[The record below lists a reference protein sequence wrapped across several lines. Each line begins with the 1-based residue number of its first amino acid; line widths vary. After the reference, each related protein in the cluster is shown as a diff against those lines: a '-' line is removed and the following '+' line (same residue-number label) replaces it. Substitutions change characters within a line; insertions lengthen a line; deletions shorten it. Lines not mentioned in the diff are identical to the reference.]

1 MLSSKSNTGT
11 GTAGT
16 GTKNNTKTTIAVPT
30 RGIQVVEGHS
40 PCFAA
45 GLHVLCFLLT
55 PIRKALVHFYLTCRN
70 QPLEQE
76 QQQPAEWKLLSSLGK
91 LFQELMLPQQ
101 NNSSDDD
108 KPVDPTDFYQLMKPL
123 LRIQEP
129 PKDATQALQ
138 LLLELLQTCV
148 TKIPVT
154 RQLWNALLDMAGLGL
169 IAKQATIGKQLLPT
183 TKGSSEHMI
192 QRTKR
197 DTCIMY
203 CPFPLIDRFDTLH
216 GGLEN
221 TIKQNNLDYN
231 WDAKPDDYDFE
242 VKIPLL
248 AQSSSSPMTMTPEKK
263 WTTTKTLQFS
273 TLPAFL
279 FLGVNRF
286 DAEGELV
293 NPAIEIPKELDVTK
307 YCAPGT
313 LTSANGNMA
322 KYALVGGILY
332 DEEDYVAI
340 LKNPNYNS
348 TSEDEDENG
357 DQEEEEIENWNLLE
371 TEEVIPMTETDVMG
385 FLKGEEGGVCGTVL
399 VYSTL
404 HQPSHTEMNQ
414 LLSDIIISH
423 VSGKLDSKADFFYYE
438 EEEWIE
444 EEIIED

>member
-1 MLSSKSNTGT
+1 MSSIKSKANTSSSP
-11 GTAGT
+11 
-16 GTKNNTKTTIAVPT
+16 KPKTNIAIPT

-45 GLHVLCFLLT
+45 GLQVLCFLLT

-70 QPLEQE
+70 QPLEPQH
-76 QQQPAEWKLLSSLGK
+76 PAEWKVLSGLGK
-91 LFQELMLPQQ
+91 LFQELMLPDNSNS
-101 NNSSDDD
+101 NNSSNT
-108 KPVDPTDFYQLMKPL
+108 VDPTDFYQLMKPL
-123 LRIQEP
+123 LRIQNRP
-129 PKDATQALQ
+129 PKDATEALQ

-148 TKIPVT
+148 ATVPVT
-154 RQLWNALLDMAGLGL
+154 RQLWSALLDMAGLGL
-169 IAKQATIGKQLLPT
+169 IAKQATIGKIMQPT
-183 TKGSSEHMI
+183 QEKGSEHNI
-192 QRTKR
+192 ILQRTKR

-203 CPFPLIDRFDTLH
+203 CPFPLIDKFDTLA

-221 TIKQNNLDYN
+221 TTRQHDFDYD
-231 WDAKPDDYDFE
+231 WDAKPNDYDFE

-248 AQSSSSPMTMTPEKK
+248 TKSSTPSRTGEPK

-293 NPAIEIPKELDVTK
+293 NPAIDIPKELDVTK
-307 YCAPGT
+307 YCVPGT
-313 LTSANGNMA
+313 TKGNMA

-332 DEEDYVAI
+332 DEDDYVAI
-340 LKNPNYNS
+340 LKNPNSN
-348 TSEDEDENG
+348 TISEEENG
-357 DQEEEEIENWNLLE
+357 DQDEEVENWNLLE
-371 TEEVIPMTETDVMG
+371 TEEVIPMTETDVME

-404 HQPSHTEMNQ
+404 HESSHTGMNQ

-423 VSGKLDSKADFFYYE
+423 VSGKLDSKADFYY

>member
-1 MLSSKSNTGT
+1 MSSSSNP
-11 GTAGT
+11 
-16 GTKNNTKTTIAVPT
+16 KTKTNNNKATIAVPT
-30 RGIQVVEGHS
+30 RGIQVVEGYS

-45 GLHVLCFLLT
+45 GLQVLCFLLT

-70 QPLEQE
+70 QPLEQ
-76 QQQPAEWKLLSSLGK
+76 QHPAEWKVLSVLGK
-91 LFQELMLPQQ
+91 LFQELMLPQ
-101 NNSSDDD
+101 NSKNPNSCE
-108 KPVDPTDFYQLMKPL
+108 PVDPTEFYQIMKPL
-123 LRIQEP
+123 LRIQTP

-148 TKIPVT
+148 TTIPVT

-169 IAKQATIGKQLLPT
+169 IAKQATIGKIIQPT
-183 TKGSSEHMI
+183 QEKGSENTML

-203 CPFPLIDRFDTLH
+203 CPFPLIGKFDTLA

-221 TIKQNNLDYN
+221 TVKQQNIDHD
-231 WDAKPDDYDFE
+231 WDAKPSDYDFE

-248 AQSSSSPMTMTPEKK
+248 TRGSTTGENS

-293 NPAIEIPKELDVTK
+293 NPAIDIPNELDVTK
-307 YCAPGT
+307 YCAPGI
-313 LTSANGNMA
+313 AKGNMA

-340 LKNPNYNS
+340 LKNPNFNS
-348 TSEDEDENG
+348 TSEEENG
-357 DQEEEEIENWNLLE
+357 DQDEEIENWNLLE
-371 TEEVIPMTETDVMG
+371 TEEVIPMTETDVME

-399 VYSTL
+399 VYSTV
-404 HQPSHTEMNQ
+404 HEPSHIEMNQ

-423 VSGKLDSKADFFYYE
+423 VSGKLDSKVDFYY